1 MKTKEWS
8 ELLNF
13 TTPEWLKKKKFGI
26 YTHWGIWSVPAFGPN
41 VTWYPYKMYQE
52 GTPQYSFHCK
62 KYGHPAQFGYK
73 DLIPLFTAEKFD
85 AEEWA
90 ELL

>member
-1 MKTKEWS
+1 MKTKQWS

-41 VTWYPYKMYQE
+41 VTWYP
-52 GTPQYSFHCK
+52 
-62 KYGHPAQFGYK
+62 
-73 DLIPLFTAEKFD
+73 
-85 AEEWA
+85 
-90 ELL
+90 